1 MFYHG
6 QESEFLHTEVLRVC
20 VLSWA
25 IESEV
30 FHTEVL
36 RVCVLSWTIE
46 SEFLRTVPGL
56 LLHGGYSLSVFSL
69 CITLLR
75 LFQSSHKTNDLAV

>member
-36 RVCVLSWTIE
+36 RVCVLSWTIVSFCGQSQACFCME
-46 SEFLRTVPGL
+46 PTVL
-56 LLHGGYSLSVFSL
+56 LMNAVILFSSLYHFTEVVS
-69 CITLLR
+69 I
-75 LFQSSHKTNDLAV
+75 LA